1 MLGIAATLV
10 LLLVALVGMLLALAA
25 ESRSMSVT
33 LGIEDGRLR
42 ACPAMPNCVSSD
54 APAGD
59 SHHIAPIVDP
69 AGEKWARLVATVN
82 AMKGARLVDSH
93 ERYAHFT
100 FTSNIIR
107 FVDDVEFHYRA
118 DVGEI
123 AIRSASRVGRGDW
136 NANRNRAETIRAL
149 LQDASK

>member
-1 MLGIAATLV
+1 MALGITAALV

-25 ESRSMSVT
+25 QSRSMSAT
-33 LGIEDGRLR
+33 LGVADSRLR
-42 ACPAMPNCVSSD
+42 ACPATPNCVSSD

-59 SHHIAPIVDP
+59 SHHIAPIADP
-69 AGEKWARLVATVN
+69 TGAKWARLVTTVS
-82 AMKGARLVDSH
+82 AMKGASLVGSY

-100 FTSNIIR
+100 FTSNILR
-107 FVDDVEFHYRA
+107 FVDDVEFHYRP

-136 NANRNRAETIRAL
+136 NANRNRAESIRAL
-149 LQDASK
+149 L